1 MGKAISFFSTSIPLT
16 DQGPTVSGLCV
27 VPALPFLFDHPVE
40 HAVDTIFEKA
50 ESMVFGTPESENVR
64 NAGEIKKEL

>member
-1 MGKAISFFSTSIPLT
+1 MS
-16 DQGPTVSGLCV
+16 QGPTVSGLCV

-40 HAVDTIFEKA
+40 HVIDAVFERA
-50 ESMVFGTPESENVR
+50 ESAVFGTRESENVR